1 MSADKSRNAMPQG
14 SLDML
19 ILRTL
24 LMGSQHGYAV
34 ARHLHEASNSFF
46 QIEEGSLYPA
56 LHRLEQRGLVSSEW
70 GPSEANRKAKF
81 YTLTA
86 AGKKS
91 LKEQT
96 SAWQEMQRAIS
107 SIMNFQTS
115 EAC

>member
-1 MSADKSRNAMPQG
+1 MPAPSSRCIASAA
-14 SLDML
+14 LL

-24 LMGSQHGYAV
+24 QLGSKHGYAI
-34 ARHLHEASNSFF
+34 ARHLHLASNQFF
-46 QIEEGSLYPA
+46 QVEEGSLYPA

-81 YTLTA
+81 YTLTS

-96 SAWQEMQRAIS
+96 SAWHEMQQAIS
-107 SIMNFQTS
+107 SILNFRPV
-115 EAC
+115 EI